1 MRAWLIHTVYVTSW
15 VPINL
20 QWGAKNSLTSR
31 SVKSK
36 SVVTLCSAAFPLQMM
51 EQLYHFDL
59 VPRASLLRTGC
70 TTARW
75 GWGSGRRGYR
85 MHFTT
90 PWNPSY
96 VILTLKCVY
105 ILIMFAMTEYFRP
118 HFPCLFERQNM
129 NLSVHS
135 WWKKICDSKYHVWK
149 KVLPFYNL
157 VFPMWHVHQCSSC
170 SSYSLVQE
178 FRGSQW
184 WGFIMQYGLGHHIVW
199 YMVVKCFGGA
209 V

>member
-1 MRAWLIHTVYVTSW
+1 MWQAG

-36 SVVTLCSAAFPLQMM
+36 PVVTSCSAAFPLQMM

-59 VPRASLLRTGC
+59 VPRALSVRTGC

-75 GWGSGRRGYR
+75 GWGLGRRVCW

-90 PWNPSY
+90 TWNPSY

-105 ILIMFAMTEYFRP
+105 ILIMFAMRQYFRP
-118 HFPCLFERQNM
+118 HFPRLFEKQSM
-129 NLSVHS
+129 NHSVHS
-135 WWKKICDSKYHVWK
+135 WWKK
-149 KVLPFYNL
+149 N
-157 VFPMWHVHQCSSC
+157 MW
-170 SSYSLVQE
+170 
-178 FRGSQW
+178 
-184 WGFIMQYGLGHHIVW
+184 
-199 YMVVKCFGGA
+199 
-209 V
+209 